1 MKNQRLMLQL
11 FAFVLMIQMSFSVVA
26 LQPISPQINSSESGG
41 VGEAGSSTGG
51 EIYGFEKICDEG
63 TPFTIS
69 SVSFPFDVA
78 DGLIIK
84 WEKKTAATGWITIPD
99 ASLDFLNPEY
109 ITETTLF
116 RRACRQNVSQP
127 WLYSNVISKEI
138 VEGIK
143 TSRITPS
150 NVTCKDG
157 KNGSA
162 EIEVIGGQPAYTI
175 YWSNGAFGSSVD
187 NLTAGTYFAFVVDA
201 NGCIHTSDVFAI
213 QEPAVSV
220 EFSDYFV
227 IDPICYDSNDGG
239 IFVDAINGVPP
250 YSFTWST
257 GETGPINMDLAGGSY
272 SVTVKDAIGCES
284 SIEGIELIE
293 PAPIEVDKMT
303 SSSSCFENADGSVYL
318 DVDGGTFPYY
328 FAWWDGV
335 MTASRTDLTVGT
347 YSFQIMDNNGCIR
360 TDEVTIAG
368 PNELIA
374 TPVVVNNIICKASIN
389 VVPDG
394 GTAPY
399 DFIWEGGETTAS
411 LDNLCPGDYQVKIT
425 DAMGCET
432 TETLSIS
439 ALVVSE
445 TIQIKV
451 AINPYGEQG
460 YLNIMVPYL
469 KSTDVR
475 IYADN
480 GQIIESF
487 LDINPTDLKEIQVN
501 LDLNNYSD
509 GIYFVVVDNSG
520 LSQSE
525 KIMISKDL

>member
-11 FAFVLMIQMSFSVVA
+11 FAFVLMIQMSFSA
-26 LQPISPQINSSESGG
+26 AAFQPKNPQINSSESGG

-69 SVSFPFDVA
+69 SVSFPFDIA
-78 DGLIIK
+78 EGLIIK

-109 ITETTLF
+109 ITETTLY

-127 WLYSNVISKEI
+127 WLYSNVIAKEI

-143 TSRITPS
+143 ATFVTRD

-157 KNGSA
+157 NNGSA
-162 EIEVIGGQPAYTI
+162 EIDVIGGQPDYTI
-175 YWSNGAFGSSVD
+175 YWSNGAFGPIVE
-187 NLTAGTYFAFVVDA
+187 NLTVGTYFAFVVDA

-213 QEPAVSV
+213 QEPVVSV
-220 EFSDYFV
+220 ELNDFFV
-227 IDPICYDSNDGG
+227 IDPTCSDTKDGG
-239 IFVDAINGVPP
+239 IFVDAINGVLP
-250 YSFTWST
+250 YSYTWST
-257 GETGPINMDLAGGSY
+257 GETGPINMDLSGGTY

-284 SIEGIELIE
+284 TIEGIVLT
-293 PAPIEVDKMT
+293 APVPMEIKKMT
-303 SSSSCFENADGSVYL
+303 TASSCFENADGTVYL
-318 DVDGGTFPYY
+318 NVDGGTFPYY
-328 FAWWDGV
+328 YAWWDGK
-335 MTASRTDLTVGT
+335 TTFSRTDLTVGT
-347 YSFQIMDNNGCIR
+347 YTFQVMDNNGCVT
-360 TDEVTIAG
+360 TDEVTVLG

-399 DFIWEGGETTAS
+399 NFMWEGGETTAS
-411 LDNLCPGDYQVKIT
+411 LDNLCPGDYEIKIT

-432 TETLSIS
+432 SEILSIS

-445 TIQIKV
+445 TIQIDV
-451 AINPYGEQG
+451 AMNPYGEKG
-460 YLNIMVPYL
+460 NIKIMVPYM

-475 IYADN
+475 IYAAN
-480 GQIIESF
+480 GQIVETF
-487 LDINPTDLKEIQVN
+487 LEIIPTDAKKIEVD

-509 GIYFVVVDNSG
+509 GVYFVVVDNSG

-525 KIMISKDL
+525 KIMISKDF

>member
-1 MKNQRLMLQL
+1 
-11 FAFVLMIQMSFSVVA
+11 
-26 LQPISPQINSSESGG
+26 
-41 VGEAGSSTGG
+41 
-51 EIYGFEKICDEG
+51 
-63 TPFTIS
+63 
-69 SVSFPFDVA
+69 
-78 DGLIIK
+78 
-84 WEKKTAATGWITIPD
+84 
-99 ASLDFLNPEY
+99 
-109 ITETTLF
+109 
-116 RRACRQNVSQP
+116 
-127 WLYSNVISKEI
+127 
-138 VEGIK
+138 
-143 TSRITPS
+143 
-150 NVTCKDG
+150 
-157 KNGSA
+157 
-162 EIEVIGGQPAYTI
+162 
-175 YWSNGAFGSSVD
+175 
-187 NLTAGTYFAFVVDA
+187 
-201 NGCIHTSDVFAI
+201 
-213 QEPAVSV
+213 
-220 EFSDYFV
+220 V

-250 YSFTWST
+250 YSYTWST
-257 GETGPINMDLAGGSY
+257 GETGPINMDLAGGTY

-293 PAPIEVDKMT
+293 PAPLEVDKMT
-303 SSSSCFENADGSVYL
+303 SSSSCFENADGTVYL
-318 DVDGGTFPYY
+318 DAEGGTFPYY
-328 FAWWDGV
+328 YAWWDGI
-335 MTASRTDLTVGT
+335 MTPSRTDLPIGT
-347 YSFQIMDNNGCIR
+347 YSFQVMDNNGCI
-360 TDEVTIAG
+360 TMDEVTVAG

-445 TIQIKV
+445 TIQIQV
-451 AINPYGEQG
+451 AINPYVEEG
-460 YLNIMVPYL
+460 NIKIMVPYL

-475 IYADN
+475 IYAAN

-487 LDINPTDLKEIQVN
+487 LEINPTDLKEIQVN
-501 LDLNNYSD
+501 LDLSNYSD
-509 GIYFVVVDNSG
+509 GVYFIVVENSG